1 MRTPLALALAA
12 LLAAC
17 SSSEDR
23 AAKERLFS
31 SGPAETARAAPGAAG
46 PDGLLAVGADEAAA
60 RLGSFE
66 WSAVATWS
74 VSRPKAG
81 VRLHLAERH
90 RVRQSAGGDFEVE
103 SDLDP
108 GEGAGAET
116 GKRIVYANGM
126 TYARSRYAPF
136 GAWRERPTDRGRD
149 ARRFRDESFGLLAD
163 AAALYGAALEVTPV
177 GDTTFLGRPVR
188 RFQIALKAGAATDGG
203 PSRLGAQAPDGGPD
217 DDTRR
222 RLAFLDG
229 RIPARADGEILADA
243 ASGVPLKF
251 LLKGAFKVKDD
262 PDARVD
268 LELAGQMKAL
278 GPAAAAVAPPKDVLP
293 DDRKPRG
300 VARALEAAGLR
311 KRGEAAGEPEEG
323 ADEGD

>member
-1 MRTPLALALAA
+1 MRTPAALALAA

-17 SSSEDR
+17 SSPQDR

-31 SGPAETARAAPGAAG
+31 SGPAEAARAAPGGAR
-46 PDGLLAVGADEAAA
+46 PDGVLAVGADETAA
-60 RLGSFE
+60 RLGSFD
-66 WSAVATWS
+66 WSAAATWT

-81 VRLHLAERH
+81 IHLRLAERH
-90 RVRQSAGGDFEVE
+90 RVRQSAAGDFEVE

-108 GEGAGAET
+108 GEGTGAES
-116 GKRIVYANGM
+116 GKRVVYANGM

-163 AAALYGAALEVTPV
+163 VAALYGAALELTPA
-177 GDTTFLGRPVR
+177 GEATFLGRPAR
-188 RFQIALKAGAATDGG
+188 RLRIALKAGATANG
-203 PSRLGAQAPDGGPD
+203 PSHLGAQPQDGGPD
-217 DDTRR
+217 EDTRR

-243 ASGVPLKF
+243 ESGVPLKF
-251 LLKGAFKVKDD
+251 LLKGSFQVKDD

-268 LELAGQMKAL
+268 LELAGQMKSL
-278 GPAAAAVAPPKDVLP
+278 GAAAGAVVAPKEFLP
-293 DDRKPRG
+293 DERKPRG

-311 KRGEAAGEPEEG
+311 KKGAAAEEPEE
-323 ADEGD
+323 APDEE

>member
-1 MRTPLALALAA
+1 MRTPAALALAA

-23 AAKERLFS
+23 AARERLFS
-31 SGPAETARAAPGAAG
+31 SGPAEAARAPPGGAR
-46 PDGLLAVGADEAAA
+46 PDGILGVRADEASA
-60 RLGSFE
+60 RLGSFD
-66 WSAVATWS
+66 WSASATWT

-81 VRLHLAERH
+81 IRLRLAERH
-90 RVRQSAGGDFEVE
+90 RVRQSAAGDFEVE

-116 GKRIVYANGM
+116 GKRVVYANGM

-163 AAALYGAALEVTPV
+163 VAALYGAALELTPA
-177 GDTTFLGRPVR
+177 GEATFLGRPAR
-188 RFQIALKAGAATDGG
+188 RFRISLKAGAAANG
-203 PSRLGAQAPDGGPD
+203 PSHLGAQPQDGGPD
-217 DDTRR
+217 EDTRL

-229 RIPARADGEILADA
+229 RIPARADGEILADGE
-243 ASGVPLKF
+243 SGVPLRF
-251 LLKGAFKVKDD
+251 VLKGTFQVRDD

-278 GPAAAAVAPPKDVLP
+278 GAAAGAVVPPKEVLP
-293 DDRKPRG
+293 DERKPRG

-311 KRGEAAGEPEEG
+311 KKGAAAEESEEG
-323 ADEGD
+323 ADEE

>member
-1 MRTPLALALAA
+1 MRTPAALALAA

-31 SGPAETARAAPGAAG
+31 SGPPESARSPPGGAR
-46 PDGLLAVGADEAAA
+46 PDGVLAVGADEASA
-60 RLGSFE
+60 RLGSFD
-66 WSAVATWS
+66 WSASATWT

-81 VRLHLAERH
+81 IRLRLAERH
-90 RVRQSAGGDFEVE
+90 RVRQSAAGDFEVE

-108 GEGAGAET
+108 GEGAGAES
-116 GKRIVYANGM
+116 GKRVVYARGM

-163 AAALYGAALEVTPV
+163 VAALYGAALELTPA
-177 GDTTFLGRPVR
+177 GEATFLGRPAR
-188 RFQIALKAGAATDGG
+188 RFQISLKAGAAAHG
-203 PSRLGAQAPDGGPD
+203 PSHLGAQPQDGGPD
-217 DDTRR
+217 EDTRR

-243 ASGVPLKF
+243 ESGVPLKF

-278 GPAAAAVAPPKDVLP
+278 GAAAGAVVPPKEILP
-293 DDRKPRG
+293 DERKPRG

-311 KRGEAAGEPEEG
+311 KKGAAAEESEEG
-323 ADEGD
+323 ADEE

>member
-1 MRTPLALALAA
+1 MRTPSALALLV
-12 LLAAC
+12 LLGAC
-17 SSSEDR
+17 SSSRDP

-31 SGPAETARAAPGAAG
+31 SGPAEAVRAPL
-46 PDGLLAVGADEAAA
+46 DGTRPEGVLSMGADEAAA
-60 RLGSFE
+60 RLGSFD
-66 WSAVATWS
+66 WSAAATWT

-81 VRLHLAERH
+81 VHLRLSERH
-90 RVRQSAGGDFEVE
+90 RVRQSATGDFEVE

-108 GEGAGAET
+108 GEGAGTDT
-116 GKRIVYANGM
+116 GKRVVYAKGM

-149 ARRFRDESFGLLAD
+149 ARRFRDESFGLLSD
-163 AAALYGAALEVTPV
+163 VAALYGAALEVTPA
-177 GDTTFLGRPVR
+177 GEATFLGRPAR
-188 RFQIALKAGAATDGG
+188 RFRVALRPGVAPGG
-203 PSRLGAQAPDGGPD
+203 PSRLGAQPQDGGPD
-217 DDTRR
+217 EDTRR

-229 RIPARADGEILADA
+229 RIPIRAEGEILSDA
-243 ASGVPLKF
+243 GSGVPLRF

-278 GPAAAAVAPPKDVLP
+278 GPAAGAVVPPKEVLP
-293 DDRKPRG
+293 DERKPRG

-311 KRGEAAGEPEEG
+311 KRGTAEEDREEG